1 MRRILL
7 LALSLV
13 SLSRC
18 AAAKPQV
25 HQPSA
30 FPAYFPERPPQQ
42 FSPNYLIE
50 IQALESAPEL
60 SLLGKKRLLDL
71 YRVELKSLKP
81 GVDRFETVQTS
92 VRRLEGEVTAL
103 EEDVRRLE
111 EETKK
116 LKTEVPTDEKANFK
130 FTSKAAKREYQ
141 ETYRL
146 WNRDK
151 NEQALKRIEKTLSNE
166 KFLRELTAAE
176 RVRLLNLRFRIAMEA
191 APDEAEKAYQ
201 ALYAFEKC
209 SEESAQAGFL
219 LALRK
224 FTNNERHI
232 ALALLDQVCDPDK
245 SAANRLKYDYWRARI
260 KEANGEPAKLAYA
273 VLLKSPIPGYYAYLA
288 KMRAGA
294 PIEAPA
300 PAEGVPAYRAEPL
313 LLQGE
318 VAQWV
323 KAAEER
329 LKANLKRD
337 ASVYLVRAARELSK
351 SLDRDRLRALLYV
364 AHLLQG
370 AGSNLEAIKIFS
382 LVTSELLEE
391 RQYTKGFP
399 IDFLAEMFPRPHG
412 TLVESLS
419 RSWEVDPDF
428 VYAIM
433 RQESAFNPGAVSTAN
448 ARGLM
453 QLMPQ
458 LARSI
463 SQSWSY
469 NSYYADRLLFVAEE
483 NLKIA
488 IYHLHQLFSIVP
500 HPALVAASYNAGLSR
515 VSGWW
520 RRNGGMSLDVFVE
533 FIPINETRNY
543 VKLVI
548 RNFLHYKS
556 LRVGGAIDPSA
567 VPHMVPPPAIALGK

>member
-1 MRRILL
+1 MRWLL
-7 LALSLV
+7 LFAFVLNV
-13 SLSRC
+13 VPCR
-18 AAAKPQV
+18 AAKPQV

-30 FPAYFPERPPQQ
+30 FPAFFPEQPPQQ
-42 FSPNYLIE
+42 FTPNYLIE
-50 IQALESAPEL
+50 IQGLESAPEL

-71 YRVELKSLKP
+71 YRVEMKSLKP
-81 GVDRFETVQTS
+81 GIDRFETVHAS
-92 VRRLEGEVTAL
+92 VKKLETEVVAL
-103 EEDVRRLE
+103 EEDVKRLE

-116 LKTEVPTDEKANFK
+116 LKSEAATEDKVNFK
-130 FTSKAAKREYQ
+130 FTSKTAKREYQ
-141 ETYRL
+141 ESYRL

-151 NEQALKRIEKTLSNE
+151 NDQAMKRIDKALANA
-166 KFLRELTAAE
+166 KFVRELSAPE

-191 APDEAEKAYQ
+191 SPEQAETAYQ
-201 ALYAFEKC
+201 DLYAFEKC
-209 SEESAQAGFL
+209 SDEAAQAGFL

-224 FTNNERHI
+224 FTNNERHQ
-232 ALALLDQVCDPDK
+232 ALALIDQVCDPDK

-260 KEANGEPAKLAYA
+260 REANGESPKVAYQI
-273 VLLKSPIPGYYAYLA
+273 LLKSPIPGYYAYLA

-318 VAQWV
+318 VSEWIRS
-323 KAAEER
+323 AEER

-370 AGSNLEAIKIFS
+370 AGSTLEAIKIFS

-391 RQYTKGFP
+391 REYTKGFP

-433 RQESAFNPGAVSTAN
+433 RQESAFNPGAVSSAN

-488 IYHLHQLFSIVP
+488 IYHLHQLFSMVP
-500 HPALVAASYNAGLSR
+500 HPALVAASYNAGLAR

-520 RRNGGMSLDVFVE
+520 RRNGGMPLDVFVE

-543 VKLVI
+543 VKLVL

-556 LRVGGAIDPSA
+556 LRIGGAIDPMA
-567 VPHMVPPPAIALGK
+567 VPQTVPPPAVALGQ

>member
-1 MRRILL
+1 MRPSAVFFLSILG
-7 LALSLV
+7 LSQ
-13 SLSRC
+13 C
-18 AAAKPQV
+18 AAKPQV
-25 HQPSA
+25 HQPSQ

-42 FSPNYLIE
+42 FSPNYLFE
-50 IQALESAPEL
+50 IQGLESAPEL

-71 YRVELKSLKP
+71 YRVELKSLNP
-81 GVDRFETVQTS
+81 GIDRFETIQAAVTK
-92 VRRLEGEVTAL
+92 LETEVATL
-103 EEDVRRLE
+103 EDDVKRLE

-116 LKTEVPTDEKANFK
+116 LKSDAPEDKSNFK
-130 FTSKAAKREYQ
+130 FTSKLAKREYQ
-141 ETYRL
+141 DAHRL

-151 NEQALKRIEKTLSNE
+151 NDQAMKRIDKALANE
-166 KFLRELTAAE
+166 KLLKDLTAPE
-176 RVRLLNLRFRIAMEA
+176 HIRLLNLRFRIAMEA
-191 APDEAEKAYQ
+191 APDVAEKAYQ
-201 ALYAFEKC
+201 ALYAFDKC
-209 SEESAQAGFL
+209 SEEAAQAGFL

-224 FTNNERHI
+224 FSGNERHQ
-232 ALALLDQVCDPDK
+232 ALALIDQVCDPDK

-260 KEANGEPAKLAYA
+260 REANGEPPKVAYQ

-288 KMRAGA
+288 KMRAAA

-300 PAEGVPAYRAEPL
+300 PAEGIPAYRSKPL
-313 LLQGE
+313 LLDGE
-318 VAQWV
+318 VGEWIR
-323 KAAEER
+323 AAEER

-391 RQYTKGFP
+391 HEYSKGFP

-412 TLVESLS
+412 TLVETLS
-419 RSWEVDPDF
+419 RTWEVDPDF

-433 RQESAFNPGAVSTAN
+433 RQESAFNPGAVSSAN

-463 SQSWSY
+463 SKSWGY

-488 IYHLHQLFSIVP
+488 VYHLHQLFSIVP

-515 VSGWW
+515 TSGWW
-520 RRNGGMSLDVFVE
+520 RRNGGMPLDVFVE

-543 VKLVI
+543 VKLVL

-556 LRVGGAIDPSA
+556 LRLGGAIDPMA
-567 VPHMVPPPAIALGK
+567 VPQVVPPPAIALGQ